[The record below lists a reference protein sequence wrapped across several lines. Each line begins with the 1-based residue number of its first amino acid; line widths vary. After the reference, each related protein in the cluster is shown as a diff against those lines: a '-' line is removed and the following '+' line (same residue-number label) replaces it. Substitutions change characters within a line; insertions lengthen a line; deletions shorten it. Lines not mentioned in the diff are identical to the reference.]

1 MFVHEALFL
10 EMIKELSRMR
20 SSPRTPHLAIT
31 STVTAFLVL
40 IIGLITGTGDAFA
53 SSSTSSQVQR
63 TTSTAPANTAVTT
76 YKEDTARTGNHTTET
91 ILNTNNVNQ
100 STFGKHVTYAVDGQI
115 YAQPLFLPNITIQ
128 GASHN
133 VVYVATEHDSIYAF
147 DADATKAI
155 APLWHTSFINAP
167 RVVSPSNTDLT
178 CNDMIPEDGLSGT
191 PVIDRNTGTLYV
203 VVMTKENGTYVYRL
217 HGLDIATGREKAGS
231 PIIIQASVAGKGAG
245 SVNGRVAF
253 LPLRERQRA
262 SPLLA
267 NGRIYIAWGSFCD
280 NNPYHGWI
288 MSYSYN
294 GAHFQQVNVYND
306 TANSTRGGIWG
317 AGGAI
322 SADSSGNI
330 YYVSGNG
337 GFDANTG
344 GTDYGDSFVKL
355 NAQLQVQDYFAPF
368 NQQCLDAEDADLG
381 SGGPLLLPGQ
391 NRIIS
396 AGKEGRI
403 YVINTANMGHY
414 NTIANVCS
422 NQNRTDVDH
431 VVQELP
437 PTTIGGLFSNATY
450 WKSASGQQ
458 FVYFAG
464 ARNHTAAF
472 VLSNGKLGTKPSSST
487 SEKFGFT
494 GGNPTVSSNNGAKG
508 TGILWTVDA
517 TPALR
522 AYDATDLSKEI
533 YNSTQNSARDSVDSY
548 VKFAAPTVANGEVF
562 VGTKNSLDIFGLV
575 AKTTPAPNG
584 YNNAG
589 VSNDGAPQAAN
600 YDNAGNSYSAQAL
613 QAGGI
618 VPGGSITSHNFT
630 FTWPNG
636 AAGTNNN
643 YLAHGQQ
650 IAITPVVKAD
660 HLALLGSAT
669 NGASSGT
676 ATITYTDGTTQTF
689 TLGFTDWAIKNTS
702 FGNTLVVTLPYRNTG
717 KGKQTIPVS
726 LFASSVAL
734 QAGKTIKNVT
744 LPTTITGGQMHV
756 FAITTGSLTALAY
769 NNVGITDDSNVVS
782 GNYDGVHDSY
792 SAQALQSVGLNGGDN
807 AFDPTRT
814 VVFTWPDV
822 QAGAPDNYQAAG
834 QVIPVAPASNAAVL
848 AFLGSATNGASA
860 GTATIKY
867 TDGSTQTFTLGFS
880 DWTLNGGK
888 DQPSY
893 GNEISYTSSYRNNA
907 HLVNGKETIQTYVFY
922 SSVNL
927 EAGKQVASV
936 TLPTSV
942 TGGQMHIFAVT
953 TK

>member
-1 MFVHEALFL
+1 
-10 EMIKELSRMR
+10 MR
-20 SSPRTPHLAIT
+20 SSPRTSHLAVTCTIT
-31 STVTAFLVL
+31 TFLVL
-40 IIGLITGTGDAFA
+40 VSSLIAGTGNAFA
-53 SSSTSSQVQR
+53 SSSMSSHVQR
-63 TTSTAPANTAVTT
+63 TAGNTAAPTNTAVTT

-91 ILNTNNVNQ
+91 ILTTNNVKQ
-100 STFGKHVTYAVDGQI
+100 STFGKRVTYAVDGQI
-115 YAQPLFLPNITIQ
+115 YAQPLFLPNITIK

-147 DADATKAI
+147 DADATKAG

-167 RVVSPSNTDLT
+167 AVVSPSNTDLS

-203 VVMTKENGTYVYRL
+203 VVFTKENGTFVYRL
-217 HGLDIATGREKAGS
+217 HALDIATGREKAGS

-262 SPLLA
+262 SPLIA

-294 GAHFQQVNVYND
+294 GSHFQQVNVYND

-317 AGGAI
+317 AGGAM
-322 SADSSGNI
+322 SADSNGNI

-344 GTDYGDSFVKL
+344 GSDYGDSFVKL

-422 NQNRTDVDH
+422 NQSRTNVDR

-437 PTTIGGLFSNATY
+437 PATIGGLFSNATY

-464 ARNHTAAF
+464 AHDQTKAF
-472 VLSNGKLGTKPSSST
+472 ALTNGTLATKPSSST

-494 GGNPTVSSNNGAKG
+494 GGNPTISSNNGATG
-508 TGILWTVDA
+508 TGILWTVDP

-522 AYDATDLSKEI
+522 AYDATNLSKEI
-533 YNSTQNSARDSVDSY
+533 YNSAQNSTRDGLDSY

-562 VGTKNSLDIFGLV
+562 VGTKTSLDIFGLV
-575 AKTTPAPNG
+575 AKTTPAPGG
-584 YNNAG
+584 YNNVG
-589 VSNDGAPQAAN
+589 VSNDSTPQAAS
-600 YDNAGNSYSAQAL
+600 YDHTGNSYSAQAL
-613 QAGGI
+613 QAAGITSGGL
-618 VPGGSITSHNFT
+618 ITSHNFT
-630 FTWPNG
+630 FTWPN
-636 AAGTNNN
+636 ATAGTDDN
-643 YLAHGQQ
+643 YLAQGQQ
-650 IAITPVVKAD
+650 IAITPVAQAD

-669 NGASSGT
+669 DGASSGT

-689 TLGFTDWAIKNTS
+689 TLGFTDWAASSPS
-702 FGNTLVVTLPYRNTG
+702 FGNTVVATLPYRNTG
-717 KGKQTIPVS
+717 KGKQTIPVY

-744 LPTTITGGQMHV
+744 LPTTVTGGQLHV

-769 NNVGITDDSNVVS
+769 NNVGITDDSNVGS
-782 GNYDGVHDSY
+782 GNYDGVHNSY
-792 SAQALQSVGLNGGDN
+792 SAQALQSVGLNAGDN

-834 QVIPVAPASNAAVL
+834 QVIPVTPATNATLL
-848 AFLGSATNGASA
+848 AFLGSATNGASSGA
-860 GTATIKY
+860 ATITY
-867 TDGSTQTFTLGFS
+867 TDGSTQDFTLGFS

-888 DQPSY
+888 GQLSY
-893 GNEISYTSSYRNNA
+893 GNQISYTASYRNNA
-907 HLVNGKETIQTYVFY
+907 HLANGKETIQTYVFY

-942 TGGQMHIFAVT
+942 TGGQMHVFAVT

>member
-1 MFVHEALFL
+1 
-10 EMIKELSRMR
+10 MR
-20 SSPRTPHLAIT
+20 SSPRTSHLAVTCTIT
-31 STVTAFLVL
+31 TFLVL
-40 IIGLITGTGDAFA
+40 ISSLIAGTGNAFA
-53 SSSTSSQVQR
+53 SSSMSSHVQQ
-63 TTSTAPANTAVTT
+63 TASNTAAPTNTAVTT
-76 YKEDTARTGNHTTET
+76 YKEDTARTGNHSTET
-91 ILNTNNVNQ
+91 ILNTNNVKQ
-100 STFGKHVTYAVDGQI
+100 STFGKRVTYPVDGQI

-128 GASHN
+128 GTKHN

-147 DADATKAI
+147 DADATKAS

-167 RVVSPSNTDLT
+167 RVVSPSNTDLS
-178 CNDMIPEDGLSGT
+178 CQDMIPEDGLSGT
-191 PVIDRNTGTLYV
+191 PVIDRNTGTLYAV
-203 VVMTKENGTYVYRL
+203 VLTKENGTFVYRL
-217 HGLDIATGREKAGS
+217 HALDIATGREKAGS

-267 NGRIYIAWGSFCD
+267 NGKVYIAWGSFCD

-294 GAHFQQVNVYND
+294 GSHFQQVNVYND

-317 AGGAI
+317 AGGAM

-344 GTDYGDSFVKL
+344 GADYGDSFVKL
-355 NAQLQVQDYFAPF
+355 NAQLQVQDYFTPF

-422 NQNRTDVDH
+422 NQSRTNIDH

-437 PTTIGGLFSNATY
+437 PATIGGLFSNATY

-458 FVYFAG
+458 YVYFAG
-464 ARNHTAAF
+464 AHDHTKAF
-472 VLSNGKLGTKPSSST
+472 ALTNGTLSARPSSNT
-487 SEKFGFT
+487 SESFGFT
-494 GGNPTVSSNNGAKG
+494 GGNPTISSNNGAAG
-508 TGILWTVDA
+508 TGILWTVDP

-522 AYDATDLSKEI
+522 AYDATNLSKEI
-533 YNSTQNSARDSVDSY
+533 YNSAQNSARDGLDSY

-562 VGTKNSLDIFGLV
+562 VGTKSSLDIFGLV
-575 AKTTPAPNG
+575 SKTTPPTGG

-589 VSNDGAPQAAN
+589 VSNDSTPQAAN
-600 YDNAGNSYSAQAL
+600 YDTIGSSYSAQAL
-613 QAGGI
+613 QTAGI
-618 VPGGSITSHNFT
+618 TPGKSIISHNFT
-630 FTWPNG
+630 FIWPN
-636 AAGTNNN
+636 ANAGTNDN
-643 YLAHGQQ
+643 YLAQGQQ
-650 IAITPVVKAD
+650 IAITPVKQAD

-676 ATITYTDGTTQTF
+676 ATITYTDGSTQTF
-689 TLGFTDWAIKNTS
+689 TLGLTDWAVGSPS
-702 FGNTLVVTLPYRNTG
+702 FGNTVVATMSYRNSG
-717 KGKQTIPVS
+717 KGRQAIPVY
-726 LFASSVAL
+726 LFSSSVAL
-734 QAGKTIKNVT
+734 QAGKTIKTVT
-744 LPTTITGGQMHV
+744 LPKTVTGGQLHV
-756 FAITTGSLTALAY
+756 FAITTGSPNTLTY
-769 NNVGITDDSNVVS
+769 NNVGITDDSNVGS

-792 SAQALQSVGLNGGDN
+792 SAQALQSVGLNAGDN

-822 QAGAPDNYQAAG
+822 QAGTPENYQAAG
-834 QVIPVAPASNAAVL
+834 QIIPVTPAPNATIL

-880 DWTLNGGK
+880 DWTLNGGTG
-888 DQPSY
+888 QPSY
-893 GNEISYTSSYRNNA
+893 GNEISYTTSYRNNA
-907 HLVNGKETIQTYVFY
+907 HLTNGKDTIQTYVFY

-936 TLPTSV
+936 TLPTTV
-942 TGGQMHIFAVT
+942 TGGQIHIFAVT

>member
-1 MFVHEALFL
+1 
-10 EMIKELSRMR
+10 MR
-20 SSPRTPHLAIT
+20 SSPRTIHLAIT
-31 STVTAFLVL
+31 STITAILVL
-40 IIGLITGTGDAFA
+40 VVSLVSGTGDVFA
-53 SSSTSSQVQR
+53 SSYESSHVQQA
-63 TTSTAPANTAVTT
+63 TSTTVASANTAVTT
-76 YKEDTARTGNHTTET
+76 YKEDTARTGNHSTET
-91 ILNTNNVNQ
+91 ILNTNTVKQ
-100 STFGKHVTYAVDGQI
+100 STFGKRITYAVDGQI
-115 YAQPLFLPNITIQ
+115 YAQPLFLPNITIK
-128 GASHN
+128 GAKHN

-147 DADATKAI
+147 DADATKAG

-191 PVIDRNTGTLYV
+191 PVIDRSTGTLYA
-203 VVMTKENGTYVYRL
+203 VVMTKENGTFVYRL
-217 HGLDIATGREKAGS
+217 HALDIATGREKAGS
-231 PIIIQASVAGKGAG
+231 PIIIQASVAGKGTG

-262 SPLLA
+262 SPLLV
-267 NGRIYIAWGSFCD
+267 NGKVYIAWGSFCD

-294 GAHFQQVNVYND
+294 GSHLQQVNVYND

-317 AGGAI
+317 AGGAM

-344 GTDYGDSFVKL
+344 GSDYGDSFVKL
-355 NAQLQVQDYFAPF
+355 NAKLQVQDYFAPF

-391 NRIIS
+391 ERIIS

-422 NQNRTDVDH
+422 NQSRTNVDH

-437 PTTIGGLFSNATY
+437 PATIGGLFSNATY
-450 WKSASGQQ
+450 WKSANGQQ

-464 ARNHTAAF
+464 AHDHTKAF
-472 VLSNGKLGTKPSSST
+472 ALTNGTLATRPSSST
-487 SEKFGFT
+487 SETFGFT
-494 GGNPTVSSNNGAKG
+494 GGNPTISSNNGATG
-508 TGILWTVDA
+508 TGILWTVDP

-522 AYDATDLSKEI
+522 AYDATDLSKEL
-533 YNSTQNSARDSVDSY
+533 YNSTQNSARDSIDSY

-562 VGTKNSLDIFGLV
+562 VGTKYSLSIFGMV
-575 AKTTPAPNG
+575 PKTTPTPTTNG

-589 VSNDGAPQAAN
+589 VSNDTAPKSAN
-600 YDNAGNSYSAQAL
+600 FDSTGNSYSAQAL
-613 QAGGI
+613 QSAGI
-618 VPGGSITSHNFT
+618 TPGGSLTSDNFT
-630 FTWPNG
+630 YTWPN
-636 AAGTNNN
+636 ATPGTNNN
-643 YLAHGQQ
+643 YLAQGQQ
-650 IAITPVVKAD
+650 IAITPVVQAD
-660 HLALLGSAT
+660 HLALLGSAI

-676 ATITYTDGTTQTF
+676 ATITYTDGSTQTF
-689 TLGFTDWAIKNTS
+689 TLGFSDWAAGSAS
-702 FGNTLVVTLPYRNTG
+702 FGNKIAATMSYRNTL

-726 LFASSVAL
+726 LFTSSVAL
-734 QAGKTIKNVT
+734 QAGKTLKNVT
-744 LPTTITGGQMHV
+744 LPTAVTGGQLHV
-756 FAITTGSLTALAY
+756 FAITTGSLTASTY
-769 NNVGITDDSNVVS
+769 NNGGITDDSNFGA

-792 SAQALQSVGLNGGDN
+792 SAQALQSVGLNAGDN

-834 QVIPVAPASNAAVL
+834 QTISVMPTSNATIL

-880 DWTLNGGK
+880 DWTLNGGTS
-888 DQPSY
+888 QPSY
-893 GNEISYTSSYRNNA
+893 GNEISYTTSYRNNA
-907 HLVNGKETIQTYVFY
+907 HLVNGKDTMQTYVFY

-927 EAGKQVASV
+927 ETGKQVASV
-936 TLPTSV
+936 VLPVTV
-942 TGGQMHIFAVT
+942 TGGQMHVFAVT